1 MNTGFYPKLALS
13 GIKKNSRLYT
23 PYILTCT
30 GMVLMYYIISALS
43 MSPTVAALR
52 GGSTIMAFL
61 EFGSGV
67 IAVFSLIFLF
77 YTNSFLSRRRKKE
90 FGLYNIL
97 GMGKLNIARI
107 LFWETVISGGGS
119 IIAGG
124 ILGIAFSKFAELA
137 LINIMR
143 EDINFTLS
151 VSWRSLLNAAG
162 LFSIIF
168 LLIFLNTLRH
178 IHASKPIEL
187 LHSENTGEKPPK
199 ANWVIGILGAVIL
212 GAAYYIAVTIENP
225 LEALVWFF
233 IAVIM
238 VIIGTYM
245 LFIAGSVLFC
255 RILQKRRRYY
265 YNPRHFVSVSSMV
278 YRMKRNGAGLASICI
293 LATMVL
299 VMISATAS
307 LYFGEEDSLR
317 SRYPKDINFEAQMEN
332 LEAMNDETIESMRAE
347 AESICLKYGAIQQ
360 NLHDYRRASVAG
372 MIKDGILET
381 DVTAVNEFE
390 LMSFD
395 NVYQLY
401 FVPLSDYNRMMNENE
416 TLDKGQVLI
425 YTVRRDYNEDFL
437 KINSGKNFTVKR
449 HLDSFIGSGSA
460 AMNIIPSIFIIVQDL
475 ETDLEG
481 LIGRTDQNGND
492 MMNLSWIYEFD
503 TQLEP
508 EQQSLLNQEIHER
521 FRELQKSENNLGIRY
536 SYSESLAENR
546 DNFYGTFGGLFF
558 LGILL
563 SIVFIFAAVLI
574 IYYKQVSEGYEDES
588 RFEIMQKVGM
598 TKKEIRKS
606 INSQLLTVFFM
617 PLITA
622 GIHLCFAF
630 PIIQKLLMM
639 FSLNNIALFA
649 WTTVI
654 SFALFAVLYTV
665 VYKITSNAYFTIVSG
680 AKEQ

>member
-1 MNTGFYPKLALS
+1 MQHL
-13 GIKKNSRLYT
+13 
-23 PYILTCT
+23 
-30 GMVLMYYIISALS
+30 
-43 MSPTVAALR
+43 
-52 GGSTIMAFL
+52 
-61 EFGSGV
+61 
-67 IAVFSLIFLF
+67 
-77 YTNSFLSRRRKKE
+77 
-90 FGLYNIL
+90 
-97 GMGKLNIARI
+97 
-107 LFWETVISGGGS
+107 
-119 IIAGG
+119 
-124 ILGIAFSKFAELA
+124 
-137 LINIMR
+137 
-143 EDINFTLS
+143 
-151 VSWRSLLNAAG
+151 
-162 LFSIIF
+162 
-168 LLIFLNTLRH
+168 
-178 IHASKPIEL
+178 KPIEL

-199 ANWVIGILGAVIL
+199 ANWIVGILGAVIL
-212 GAAYYIAVTIENP
+212 GMAYYIAVTIGNP

-307 LYFGEEDSLR
+307 LYFGEEDALK
-317 SRYPKDINFEAQMEN
+317 SRYPMDINFEAQMESI
-332 LEAMNDETIESMRAE
+332 EAMDEANIESMRKE
-347 AESICLKYGAIQQ
+347 AESICSDYGAIQQ

-372 MIKDGILET
+372 MIKEGILET
-381 DVTAVNEFE
+381 DVSVVNEFE
-390 LMSFD
+390 LMSFN
-395 NVYQLY
+395 NVYQVY
-401 FVPLSDYNRMMNENE
+401 FIPLSDYNRMMNENE
-416 TLDKGQVLI
+416 TLDDGQVLI
-425 YTVRRDYNEDFL
+425 YTIRRDYDENFL
-437 KINSGKNFTVKR
+437 NISGGNSFTVKR

-460 AMNIIPSIFIIVQDL
+460 AMNIIPSMFVIVNNLQ
-475 ETDLEG
+475 TDLEG
-481 LIGRTDQNGND
+481 LIGRTAPNGND
-492 MMNLSWIYEFD
+492 MLNLSWIYEFD
-503 TQLEP
+503 TQIEP
-508 EQQSLLNQEIHER
+508 EQQTLLNNEIHER
-521 FRELQKSENNLGIRY
+521 FRQIQKSEDTLGIRY

-546 DNFYGTFGGLFF
+546 SSFYATFGGLFF

-598 TKKEIRKS
+598 TRKEIRKS

-639 FSLNNIALFA
+639 FSLNNTALFA

-654 SFALFAVLYTV
+654 SFALFAVLYTI

-680 AKEQ
+680 AKEE